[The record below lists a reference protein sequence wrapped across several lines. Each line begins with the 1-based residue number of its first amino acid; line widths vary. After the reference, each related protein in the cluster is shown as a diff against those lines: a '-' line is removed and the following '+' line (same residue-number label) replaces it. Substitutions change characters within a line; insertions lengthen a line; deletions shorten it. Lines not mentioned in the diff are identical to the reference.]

1 MFPFL
6 AHLWNYVDEPTKLF
20 VAPPTACIL
29 YDAKYFL
36 FIMEGS
42 VRKVGFKKRF
52 FLVFFRIDHTHMCW
66 LEHGMCSKIIKITSS
81 VMPFPLLFSRQN
93 SIIINTSFG
102 IKMMN
107 SKSPSCSNIPNS
119 TYATSQLMTGANGR
133 PFISFTKTW
142 ISVGILMVGV
152 VIVDSSFSFF
162 FIICHKVIESRHI
175 LP

>member
-1 MFPFL
+1 MNQPNFL
-6 AHLWNYVDEPTKLF
+6 LLLLLHAYYV
-20 VAPPTACIL
+20 

-52 FLVFFRIDHTHMCW
+52 FLVFFRIDHTHTCVGWNMECAQK
-66 LEHGMCSKIIKITSS
+66 LSKLPHPWCRSPS
-81 VMPFPLLFSRQN
+81 FFSRQN

-102 IKMMN
+102 IKIMEHQITIMYQILHDL
-107 SKSPSCSNIPNS
+107 PG
-119 TYATSQLMTGANGR
+119 QLMTGANGR

-162 FIICHKVIESRHI
+162 LLFVIRS
-175 LP
+175 

>member
-6 AHLWNYVDEPTKLF
+6 AHLWNYVDEPAKLF

-102 IKMMN
+102 IKIMEHQITIMYQILHDL
-107 SKSPSCSNIPNS
+107 PG
-119 TYATSQLMTGANGR
+119 QLMTGANGR

-162 FIICHKVIESRHI
+162 LLFVIRS
-175 LP
+175 

>member
-1 MFPFL
+1 M
-6 AHLWNYVDEPTKLF
+6 KLCRWTSQTF
-20 VAPPTACIL
+20 CCSSYCMHTTYL

-52 FLVFFRIDHTHMCW
+52 FLVFFRIDHTHTCVGWNMECAQK
-66 LEHGMCSKIIKITSS
+66 LSKLPHPWCRSPS
-81 VMPFPLLFSRQN
+81 FFSRQN

-102 IKMMN
+102 IKIMEHQITIMYQILHDL
-107 SKSPSCSNIPNS
+107 PG
-119 TYATSQLMTGANGR
+119 QLMTGANGR

-162 FIICHKVIESRHI
+162 LLFVIRS
-175 LP
+175 

>member
-102 IKMMN
+102 IKIMEHQITIMYQILHDL
-107 SKSPSCSNIPNS
+107 PG
-119 TYATSQLMTGANGR
+119 QLMTGANGR

-162 FIICHKVIESRHI
+162 LLFVIRS
-175 LP
+175 